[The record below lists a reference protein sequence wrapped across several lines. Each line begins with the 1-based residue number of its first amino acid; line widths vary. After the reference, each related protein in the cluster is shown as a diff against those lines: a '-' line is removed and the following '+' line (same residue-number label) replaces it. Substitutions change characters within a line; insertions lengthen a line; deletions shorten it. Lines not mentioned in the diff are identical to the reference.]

1 MKPIRILAIGHSYG
15 LRVNRAIAREV
26 AKDSSFQITIG
37 APQFFE
43 GDLRPVH
50 CEPEPPD
57 SPLKVVSIPTHWTK
71 HVHVFRY
78 DTKSLRRL
86 LQEGEFNGVHAW
98 EEPYIYAGYQIAREV
113 KETGVRFCFRSAQ
126 SLNKNYPPPFN
137 FFEKKAVES
146 ANLWIAGG
154 KSVFENLVRRGYSE
168 RAGRIL
174 TLAVDTSSF
183 QPQSEPAR
191 QAVREELG
199 LAAPIIGY
207 VGRLVPAKGLRVLM
221 KALEGIDRNQ
231 PWSLLLLGSGPMKAE
246 IERWAARRG
255 WDQRVKVHLSKH
267 DDVPRYLGTMDMM
280 VAPSQTTAN
289 WKEQFGRMLIE
300 AFACGVPVIASDSG
314 EIPFVVG
321 DAGIIAPEKDST
333 AWARAIEG
341 LLKNP
346 DARQELRSKGLAR
359 VSRYSAA
366 QVAGQFREFYREL
379 AEA

>member
-255 WDQRVKVHLSKH
+255 WEQRVKVHLSKH
-267 DDVPRYLGTMDMM
+267 DDVPRYLGAMDMM

>member
-26 AKDSSFQITIG
+26 AKDSGFEITIG
-37 APQFFE
+37 APLFFE

-57 SPLKVVSIPTHWTK
+57 SPLKVVSIPTRWTK
-71 HVHVFRY
+71 HIHVFGY
-78 DTKSLRRL
+78 DTNALRRL
-86 LQEGEFNGVHAW
+86 LHEGQFDGVHAW

-113 KETGVRFCFRSAQ
+113 KETGTRFCFRSAQ
-126 SLNKNYPPPFN
+126 SLNKYYPPPFN

-154 KSVFENLVRRGYSE
+154 KSVFANLVRRGYSE
-168 RAGRIL
+168 QRGRIL

-183 QPQSEPAR
+183 QPQPEAAR

-199 LAAPIIGY
+199 LTAPVIGY

-221 KALEGIDRNQ
+221 KALEGIDPRQ

-255 WDQRVKVHLSKH
+255 WEKRVKVHLSKH
-267 DDVPRYLGTMDMM
+267 DDVPRYLGAMDMM

-300 AFACGVPVIASDSG
+300 AFACGVPVVASDSG

-321 DAGIIAPEKDST
+321 DAGVIAPEKDSA
-333 AWARAIEG
+333 AWGRAIER
-341 LLKNP
+341 LLTSAE
-346 DARQELRSKGLAR
+346 ARQEMRMKGLDR
-359 VSRYSAA
+359 VGRYSAA
-366 QVAGQFREFYREL
+366 HVAGQFREFYREL
-379 AEA
+379 AQG